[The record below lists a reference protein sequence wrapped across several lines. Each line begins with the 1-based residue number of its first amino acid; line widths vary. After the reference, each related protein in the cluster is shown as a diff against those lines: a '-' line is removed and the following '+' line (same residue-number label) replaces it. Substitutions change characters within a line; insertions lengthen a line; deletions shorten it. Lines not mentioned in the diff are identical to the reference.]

1 MSLFA
6 NALWIYSFCNHVD
19 CVLSTLTLL
28 GDYPIILDFTNKR
41 TRGGGTRQ
49 APKEL
54 SIAILCQT
62 PAMGLRCLWLV
73 MTVVIVSGC
82 SLQCSIFE
90 HTNTHTQDTHR
101 TQHRTQH
108 RTHNTAQR
116 GSECRPDGCTRDDR
130 TGLCTQPTAA
140 AAATTIERTML
151 ECLNI

>member
-90 HTNTHTQDTHR
+90 HTNTHTGHSTGHSTGHI
-101 TQHRTQH
+101 TQRRETVSA
-108 RTHNTAQR
+108 AQMGAHEMIELGCVLSQQQLQLR
-116 GSECRPDGCTRDDR
+116 RPSSAQCSSV
-130 TGLCTQPTAA
+130 
-140 AAATTIERTML
+140 
-151 ECLNI
+151 